1 MTVKDVSFSLLIQ
14 IRNPFYDSI
23 LFSQNLGNVGRR
35 YIWQSRQSQRAE
47 LVSVLE
53 FTFVHLASP
62 NVKLVLFRD
71 KILALKVIKNVDKY
85 REAAKLEVNVLEKIQ
100 EKDPAGKR

>member
-1 MTVKDVSFSLLIQ
+1 MAPINDDGDGHLAYKLGDIVEHDSQRCEFSLLIR

-62 NVKLVLFRD
+62 NVNLSCSGT
-71 KILALKVIKNVDKY
+71 KY
-85 REAAKLEVNVLEKIQ
+85 WL
-100 EKDPAGKR
+100 